1 MCPAPVS
8 GIAALSKILMKFS
21 ITPPPASRC
30 SRKKEEVS
38 SDLTPSY
45 SCGDDHN
52 LASGAAFKR
61 YDKKCCEAIDSFEK
75 NWDGCMT
82 YTSREE
88 DQ

>member
-1 MCPAPVS
+1 
-8 GIAALSKILMKFS
+8 MKYS

-30 SRKKEEVS
+30 SKKKEEVS
-38 SDLTPSY
+38 VDLTPSY

-52 LASGAAFKR
+52 LASGPAFKR
-61 YDKKCCEAIDSFEK
+61 CHKKCLEAIDSLEK

-82 YTSREE
+82 STSRE